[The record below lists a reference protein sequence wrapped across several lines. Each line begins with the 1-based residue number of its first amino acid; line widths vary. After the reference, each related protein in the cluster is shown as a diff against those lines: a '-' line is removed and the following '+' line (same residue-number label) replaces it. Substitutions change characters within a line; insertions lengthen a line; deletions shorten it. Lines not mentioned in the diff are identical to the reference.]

1 MLICFSTGVHGG
13 IARILV
19 VINRGGSCDGVA
31 GGLADTVGTIAAA
44 LFVLV
49 TVRMYHRNLGSMARR
64 LKLC

>member
-13 IARILV
+13 IARIVV

-31 GGLADTVGTIAAA
+31 GGLAVGTIAVAF
-44 LFVLV
+44 FVLV
-49 TVRMYHRNLGSMARR
+49 TVRRYLRNLGSMARR